1 MSSPIFAMKLGVG
14 LSSLTAGRYHP
25 MLYASIDPG
34 SFSFTAS
41 SLGFNQRYG
50 YYAGYNGAV
59 IYNMPLKRFEAGL
72 GWGFTYVQAGYRD
85 SVDDQLEKDST
96 WSTGP
101 AIKTFWYPLSFL
113 FVGMQGTFG
122 INLPTLFGLA
132 VQDHVAFIIGGNF

>member
-1 MSSPIFAMKLGVG
+1 
-14 LSSLTAGRYHP
+14 
-25 MLYASIDPG
+25 
-34 SFSFTAS
+34 
-41 SLGFNQRYG
+41 
-50 YYAGYNGAV
+50 
-59 IYNMPLKRFEAGL
+59 MPLKRFEAGL

-85 SVDDQLEKDST
+85 SVDDELEKDST

-101 AIKTFWYPLSFL
+101 AIKTFWYPVSFL